1 MADLKIDYLSA
12 SDLVPY
18 ENNSRTHSKEQVEQ
32 IKRSMTEFG
41 FTNPILIDENNGI
54 IAGHGRLQAAQ
65 ELGIKLV
72 PTILLEG
79 LTEAQRKAYVIA
91 DNKLALNAGWDLDV
105 LKLEIE
111 LLGSMDF
118 DLDILGF
125 DEQELSGLFDP
136 LQEDNP
142 ELKEE
147 SYSQVFNIIVNC
159 ENEAHQERVYNEL
172 IEKGYECQVQSL

>member
-1 MADLKIDYLSA
+1 
-12 SDLVPY
+12 
-18 ENNSRTHSKEQVEQ
+18 
-32 IKRSMTEFG
+32 
-41 FTNPILIDENNGI
+41 
-54 IAGHGRLQAAQ
+54 
-65 ELGIKLV
+65 
-72 PTILLEG
+72 
-79 LTEAQRKAYVIA
+79 
-91 DNKLALNAGWDLDV
+91 
-105 LKLEIE
+105 